1 MFYES
6 RYTTVDYF
14 HRMFEVVRFMF
25 VSLAI
30 VHVGS
35 IENMSDGK
43 SSETMVFCIAALGEG
58 LMYLGQ
64 RVELL
69 LRGQGDRDAITNHTK
84 RMIKYTIP
92 TLLLYTAALAVS
104 IWLYTRPED
113 EPHGRL
119 LADPVDDKSSN
130 YNSDYKSSNYNS
142 DYGSSAWRI
151 DDLPLT
157 LMAVAWIQNIVCT
170 YFLELR
176 ATNGK
181 HGDVRTQLV
190 PSNIDYVIHR
200 YGEWCLLMIGE
211 GEERC
216 AKTVWL
222 LCELTLD
229 GAARYPVP
237 CHRRDGRDS
246 RLLYH
251 HNFRDIDNGKH
262 GDPMSVSCP
271 SGLVSLL
278 IIYMPRFSSK
288 FSSLKASRLMPKDM
302 RCGKILE
309 TVRSSD
315 SKTIA
320 GTKHTEPNLASQAS
334 FTRTSSR
341 SCR

>member
-130 YNSDYKSSNYNS
+130 YNSDYNS

-288 FSSLKASRLMPKDM
+288 FSSLKASRLMLKDM

-315 SKTIA
+315 SKAIA